1 MQLLISDEL
10 SQQLSNMSTPKMNQS
25 LSDIFDIELT
35 QTDKPLTEIKAEA
48 QVKEIDSLEKQRE
61 YVKGNLIKLIERG
74 MNSLADLNTIANA
87 SEKSRD
93 FEVMAGLI
101 KTLVDTNIELLNV
114 EVAHKPKLNIESTS
128 KQEAST
134 INNNT
139 VFVGSTKELAS
150 FLTASAKNSANV
162 IEN

>member
-1 MQLLISDEL
+1 
-10 SQQLSNMSTPKMNQS
+10 MSTPKMNQS

-48 QVKEIDSLEKQRE
+48 QAKEIDSLEKQRE
-61 YVKGNLIKLIERG
+61 YVKSNLIKLIERG

-87 SEKSRD
+87 SERSRD

-114 EVAHKPKLNIESTS
+114 EVAHKPKLNIDS

-150 FLTASAKNSANV
+150 FLSKNNANV